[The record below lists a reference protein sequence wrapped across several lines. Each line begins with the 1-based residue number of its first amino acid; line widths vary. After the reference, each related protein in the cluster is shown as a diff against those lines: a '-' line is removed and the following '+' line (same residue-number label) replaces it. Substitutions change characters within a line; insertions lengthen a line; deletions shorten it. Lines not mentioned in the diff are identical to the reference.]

1 MISVLQ
7 ARTINNVA
15 MKKTL
20 FITGIW
26 LTVLT
31 VSAQNKPVATHQ
43 SKAADKAK
51 KIEAL
56 MQQYYAYD
64 QFSGVWLVAENDR
77 IFYKGAVGFAD
88 RTWNIPNRLDTKF
101 GLASNVK
108 QFVAALIMQ
117 LVEQGK
123 IKLDGRLTDYLPEY
137 PKEPGDRITVH
148 HLLTHT
154 SGIPNY
160 SLFPDQWP
168 IHYFN
173 PYGQADYVKRFSEKK
188 LDFEPGTQFN
198 YSNSGYY
205 LLGMMIE
212 RLTGKSFEAALA
224 DNILKPLG
232 MTQSGCLRDEVIP
245 GLATSYRTEAISY
258 RPFKFDYTGDIA
270 TGDMY
275 STIDDIY
282 KWQKALFSDGLLSAT
297 SRQLMFGHHASD
309 TTHPF
314 DKNVFFGYGFMTKK
328 LPAGSPNEGLN
339 IVYHTG
345 GLGYTSLIMRL
356 PDAKHSIILL
366 SNIYNT
372 RGNWINLYELFE
384 AIINIL
390 YDKPYTLP
398 KPTLM
403 VALRSEIKAK
413 GLQHAIARYAELKET
428 TQKLKDE
435 WDLNELGYY
444 YLNQGHLSEAIEI
457 FKRNITEF
465 PKSGNIHDSLAEGY
479 EKSGDKTLAIAYY
492 EKALA
497 LDPKIPSSIA
507 ALKRLKKL

>member
-1 MISVLQ
+1 MQ
-7 ARTINNVA
+7 TRTINNVA
-15 MKKTL
+15 MKKFL
-20 FITGIW
+20 FTTGIC
-26 LTVLT
+26 LTVLI
-31 VSAQNKPVATHQ
+31 VSAQNTPFTTHQ
-43 SKAADKAK
+43 SKAADKAR

-64 QFSGVWLVAENDR
+64 QFSGVWLVAENDKT
-77 IFYKGAVGFAD
+77 FYKGAVGFAD
-88 RTWNIPNRLDTKF
+88 RTWSIPNRVDTKF

-123 IKLDGRLTDYLPEY
+123 MRLDGKITDYLPEY

-148 HLLTHT
+148 QLLTHT

-160 SLFPDQWP
+160 TLFHDQWP

-173 PYGQADYVKRFSEKK
+173 PYSQADYVKRFSEKK
-188 LDFEPGTQFN
+188 LDFEPGTQFIYN
-198 YSNSGYY
+198 NSGYY
-205 LLGMMIE
+205 LLGMIIE

-245 GLATSYRTEAISY
+245 GLATSYTTENISY

-275 STIDDIY
+275 STVDDIY
-282 KWQKALFSDGLLSAT
+282 KWQMALFSDKLLSSA
-297 SRQLMFGHHASD
+297 SRQLMFGRHALD
-309 TTHPF
+309 TSKTHKQRF
-314 DKNVFFGYGFMTKK
+314 YGYGIDTEK
-328 LPAGSPNEGLN
+328 LPTGLPNDSLN

-345 GLGYTSLIMRL
+345 GLGYISLIMRL
-356 PDAKHSIILL
+356 PDARHSIILL
-366 SNIYNT
+366 SNIFNFGGD
-372 RGNWINLYELFE
+372 RLNLSELSE

-403 VALRSEIKAK
+403 VALRDEIKAK
-413 GLQHAIARYAELKET
+413 GLQNALTQYAELKKT
-428 TQKLKDE
+428 SKKLNDE

-444 YLNQGHLSEAIEI
+444 YLNRGHLPEAIGI
-457 FKRNITEF
+457 FKLNIVEF
-465 PKSGNIHDSLAEGY
+465 PKSGSIYDSLAEGY
-479 EKSGDKTLAIAYY
+479 EKSGDKALAIEYY

>member
-1 MISVLQ
+1 MHTH
-7 ARTINNVA
+7 TIHNVT

-20 FITGIW
+20 FITGFC
-26 LTVLT
+26 LAVLI
-31 VSAQNKPVATHQ
+31 VSAQNTLVATHQ
-43 SKAADKAK
+43 SKAADKAR

-64 QFSGVWLVAENDR
+64 QFSGVWLVAENDNT
-77 IFYKGAVGFAD
+77 FYKGAIGFAD
-88 RTWNIPNRLDTKF
+88 HTWNIPNRVDTKF

-117 LVEQGK
+117 LVEGGK
-123 IKLDGRLTDYLPEY
+123 VRLDGRLTDYLPEY

-160 SLFPDQWP
+160 TLFPDQCP
-168 IHYFN
+168 IHYYN

-188 LDFEPGTQFN
+188 LDFEPGTQFSYN
-198 YSNSGYY
+198 NSGYY
-205 LLGMMIE
+205 LLGMIIE
-212 RLTGKSFEAALA
+212 RLTGKSFEAALT
-224 DNILKPLG
+224 DNILKSLS
-232 MTQSGCLRDEVIP
+232 MTQSGCMRDEVIP

-275 STIDDIY
+275 STVEDIY

-297 SRQLMFGHHASD
+297 SRQLMFGQYVFD
-309 TTHPF
+309 T
-314 DKNVFFGYGFMTKK
+314 VYRQYFGYGIVTEK
-328 LPAGSPNEGLN
+328 LPTGLLNDSLN

-345 GLGYTSLIMRL
+345 GLGYISLIMRL

-413 GLQHAIARYAELKET
+413 GLQHAIARYAELKKT
-428 TQKLKDE
+428 SQKLKDE

-444 YLNQGHLSEAIEI
+444 YLNRGHLTEAIEI